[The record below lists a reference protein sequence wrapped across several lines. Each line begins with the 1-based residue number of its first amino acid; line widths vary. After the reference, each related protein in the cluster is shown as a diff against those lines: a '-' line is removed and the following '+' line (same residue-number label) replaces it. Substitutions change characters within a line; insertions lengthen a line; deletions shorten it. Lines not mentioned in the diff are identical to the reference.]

1 MNLHNIVS
9 GNITAINPY
18 IRLSV
23 QISTGYTTGA
33 DGKRVPTYARPQ
45 IVFGDVQALQYT
57 DIVQLDSLNIQ
68 GERRKIYINGQVDG
82 LVRVDN
88 KGGDLITDPDG
99 KVWLVAMVLEYWHDW
114 VSVAVTLQDQVDIC
128 PGSTG

>member
-1 MNLHNIVS
+1 MNLHQIVS
-9 GNITAINPY
+9 GNIQAINPY
-18 IRLSV
+18 IKLIV
-23 QISTGYTTGA
+23 QVSTGYTTNP
-33 DGKRVPTYARPQ
+33 DGSRVPTYAKSQ

-57 DIVQLDSLNIQ
+57 DIIQLDALNIQ

-114 VSVAVTLQDQVDIC
+114 VSVAVTLQDQVDLC
-128 PGSTG
+128 PGSAG